1 MTEKK
6 ANKPETGTPAE
17 KSAAKPKASRAK
29 KSTTAKTAAKKS
41 AAKTAA
47 PVEKKETAPKA
58 AVTEEPKAPVTA
70 PAGEEKSLK
79 VRPSTA
85 VAHSPERKPPVAVE
99 EKKPLAVQPERKV
112 PMKTPEPAAAAPVKQ
127 ETATKAAPAE
137 EKAPVAPE
145 QAPQAPAAEP
155 KAAPAEEQKV
165 ETAVPAPQPEEPQAA
180 AAPAKEESTMAS
192 EEKTNAPDRQPVRVL
207 YVTSEAAP
215 FCKTGGL
222 ADVAGSLPP
231 ALAAEGEQVA
241 VMLPLYQTVKER
253 FGNQMSFVKWTYV
266 RLGWRSIYC
275 GLFRMDRDGV
285 VWYFVDNEQYFRRPE
300 LYGYYDDGERFAFFS
315 RCVVELLPSLDFWPE
330 VIHCNDWQTALVP
343 IYLKDD
349 GVRDERLRSIR
360 TVLTVHNIEYQGRYG
375 KDTLGDLFGLDHG
388 WWDDGTIAMDGD
400 VNLLKGALLMADAV
414 TAVSPTYAQELK
426 YSYFAHGMESV
437 MNACDHKLYGVLN
450 GIDMKRYDPATDPD
464 LAANYSADDLTGK
477 AVDKA
482 ELQRMLGLRQDPNV
496 PIIGM
501 VSRLVAHKGLDLVC
515 EVLRDIMELPVQMV
529 ILGRG
534 DHRYEEFFRWAQRQY
549 EGRLVAYLAYDE
561 AMATRV
567 YAGSDLFLMPS
578 KSEPCGL
585 SQMIAMRYGSV
596 PIVRETGGLKD
607 TVQPYEAWRD
617 SGNGYTFAD
626 YNSGDM
632 LYVIRAAAGLYRDY
646 RDAYNRLQKR
656 GMTQDFSW
664 NRSACEY
671 RRIYENVLGRSHR

>member
-6 ANKPETGTPAE
+6 TNKPEAGTTAE
-17 KSAAKPKASRAK
+17 KSAAKPKTSRAK

-41 AAKTAA
+41 ATKTAA
-47 PVEKKETAPKA
+47 AVEKKETAPKA
-58 AVTEEPKAPVTA
+58 SAAA
-70 PAGEEKSLK
+70 LAQEEKSLK

-112 PMKTPEPAAAAPVKQ
+112 PMKAPEPAAAAPAKQ
-127 ETATKAAPAE
+127 ETAPKVAPAE
-137 EKAPVAPE
+137 EKAP
-145 QAPQAPAAEP
+145 Q
-155 KAAPAEEQKV
+155 APAEEPKTV
-165 ETAVPAPQPEEPQAA
+165 PAEEKKAETAAPAPQPEEPQAA

-241 VMLPLYQTVKER
+241 VMLPLYQRVKEK
-253 FGNQMSFVKWTYV
+253 FGEQMSFVKWTYV

-275 GLFRMDRDGV
+275 GLFRMERDGV
-285 VWYFVDNEQYFRRPE
+285 IWYFVDNEQYFRRPE

-330 VIHCNDWQTALVP
+330 VVHCNDWQTALVP

-450 GIDMKRYDPATDPD
+450 GIDMKRYDPATDAD

-482 ELQRMLGLRQDPNV
+482 ELQRMLGLRQDPDV

-607 TVQPYEAWRD
+607 TVQPYESWRD

-646 RDAYNRLQKR
+646 RDAYSRLQKR

>member
-6 ANKPETGTPAE
+6 ANKLEAGTTAE
-17 KSAAKPKASRAK
+17 KSAAKPKTSRAK

-47 PVEKKETAPKA
+47 AVEKKETAPKA
-58 AVTEEPKAPVTA
+58 PAAAEPKATAAA
-70 PAGEEKSLK
+70 PAQEEKSLK

-99 EKKPLAVQPERKV
+99 EKKPLAVQPERKG
-112 PMKTPEPAAAAPVKQ
+112 PMKASEPAAAAPAKQ
-127 ETATKAAPAE
+127 ETA
-137 EKAPVAPE
+137 
-145 QAPQAPAAEP
+145 P
-155 KAAPAEEQKV
+155 KAAPAEGKAPQASEEELKTAPAEEKKA
-165 ETAVPAPQPEEPQAA
+165 ETAAPAPQPEEPQAA
-180 AAPAKEESTMAS
+180 AAPAKEESTMTS

-241 VMLPLYQTVKER
+241 VMLPLYQRVKEK
-253 FGNQMSFVKWTYV
+253 FGEQMSFVKWTYV

-275 GLFRMDRDGV
+275 GLFRMERDGV
-285 VWYFVDNEQYFRRPE
+285 IWYFVDNEQYFRRPE

-330 VIHCNDWQTALVP
+330 VVHCNDWQTALVP

-450 GIDMKRYDPATDPD
+450 GIDMKRYDPATDAD
-464 LAANYSADDLTGK
+464 LAANYSADDLAGK

-482 ELQRMLGLRQDPNV
+482 ELQRMLGLRQDPDV

-607 TVQPYEAWRD
+607 TVQPYESWRD

-646 RDAYNRLQKR
+646 RDAYSRLQKR